1 VSALLRSDVV
11 VADARGRVERKEL
24 MTLVALLP
32 QILLVLG
39 VGFLIANIRMGV
51 ELVRWRRRRVE
62 SVITWA
68 GKKPPHYGLSLAI
81 GMMLGLLILFKAYLA
96 LRQSS
101 TLSQWFL
108 VFGESA
114 FGELMMF
121 VYFGYMLPL
130 STRITRGLYAEG
142 IWTDTGFMRY
152 DQVGGIKWRDGSPAT
167 LVIISRLKAV
177 ARALEVPARYIA
189 EVRRVLRDQISA
201 HAIEMDEGPGLHL
214 GARDARDSV

>member
-1 VSALLRSDVV
+1 
-11 VADARGRVERKEL
+11 

-39 VGFLIANIRMGV
+39 LGFLVAN
-51 ELVRWRRRRVE
+51 VRLATDLAYWFRRRA
-62 SVITWA
+62 SVLVAWPA
-68 GKKPPHYGLSLAI
+68 RKPPFFGLSLAI
-81 GMMLGLLILFKAYLA
+81 GVMLGLLILLKAYLTS
-96 LRQSS
+96 RQTS
-101 TLSQWFL
+101 TLSAWL
-108 VFGESA
+108 PLFGKSA

-142 IWTDTGFMRY
+142 IWTDTAFMRY
-152 DQVGGIKWRDGSPAT
+152 EHIGGISWREGENPT
-167 LVIISRLKAV
+167 LLIISRAKTV
-177 ARALEVPARYIA
+177 ARKLEVPSRALA
-189 EVRRVLRDQISA
+189 EVRRVLRDKISS